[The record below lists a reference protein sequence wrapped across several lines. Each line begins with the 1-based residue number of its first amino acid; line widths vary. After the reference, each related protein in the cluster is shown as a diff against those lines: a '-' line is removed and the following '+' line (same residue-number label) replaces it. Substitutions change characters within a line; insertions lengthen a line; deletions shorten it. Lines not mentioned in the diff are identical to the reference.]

1 MEDHAFKGP
10 FAPARD
16 REVLSDYDDVLVA
29 LRRIIRATDLHS
41 KRLSKTT
48 GLTGPQLLI
57 LQSIRRSGPIAIGAV
72 ARNVNLS
79 QATVTTILDRL
90 EKRGLVRRVRSEQD
104 KRRVNVSLTADGRRV
119 IDGSPTPLQAN
130 FVERFKALE
139 DWERGLI
146 IAALQRV
153 AQMMDAEDIDAS
165 PYLDIGAIDRNEG
178 NE

>member
-1 MEDHAFKGP
+1 MENQALNSDFSTAEN
-10 FAPARD
+10 RQ
-16 REVLSDYDDVLVA
+16 VLNDYDDVLVA

-90 EKRGLVRRVRSEQD
+90 EKRGLVSRLRSEED
-104 KRRVNVSLTADGRRV
+104 KRRVNVSLTRQGRRV

-146 IAALQRV
+146 ISALQRV
-153 AQMMDAEDIDAS
+153 ARMMDAEDIDAS
-165 PYLDIGAIDRNEG
+165 PYLDIGAIDRNE
-178 NE
+178 NSD